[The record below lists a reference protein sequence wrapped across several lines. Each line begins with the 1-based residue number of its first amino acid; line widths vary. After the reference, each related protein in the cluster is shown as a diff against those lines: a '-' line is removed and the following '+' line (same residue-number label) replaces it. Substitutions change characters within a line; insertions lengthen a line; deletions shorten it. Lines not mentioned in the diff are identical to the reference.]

1 VQEAREMKRML
12 KKRGSLRWRWSFGQT
27 KIEIR
32 EKRTQR
38 QLQRCSGS
46 HLKKRQRLRQLAEHW
61 ENHCL
66 FGMIVCPVA
75 ERAEVLELELHGKK
89 DWQLRPVA
97 FVRG

>member
-1 VQEAREMKRML
+1 MKRML
-12 KKRGSLRWRWSFGQT
+12 KKKGSLRWRWSFGQT
-27 KIEIR
+27 KIKIR

-38 QLQRCSGS
+38 QLQRCSES
-46 HLKKRQRLRQLAEHW
+46 HLKKQQRLRQLAEHW
-61 ENHCL
+61 ENYCL

-75 ERAEVLELELHGKK
+75 ERAEVLELELHRKK